1 MALLSDKRI
10 LAVAIESTYGTA
22 VVPTGSQ
29 ALLCN
34 SITVNPLKQT
44 LLERNNIK
52 GFMGND
58 PSVVASQQ
66 MTVDVEL
73 ELSPGGDAS
82 GSPAPGTAPRWG
94 ALLKACGFQETVTA
108 LAATGVAQAG
118 STTTVTLASGAS
130 AVDDFYS
137 GLSLAMNPEVGA
149 ALAPA
154 VTGDK
159 TTLTLATATR
169 TDSYLNGLTLEVQHF
184 AGTVVSAG
192 GKTSTK
198 SVVYLAS
205 AHASTATSLSGLF
218 LEVTSSGVTERRR
231 ISSYDKG
238 NCKCGLSKPLTV
250 LPTSVSTYKV
260 SEIAKVE
267 SFVGATGIV
276 TLSSPLRFASILSTP
291 YQIYTTRLIT
301 NYVGS
306 TKVAT
311 FSPAVATA
319 PEAASAY
326 LINPNVKY
334 TPASSAHA
342 STTLYFVLD
351 GVLHS
356 CTGARGTVSFD
367 FSNGAL
373 PKAKFSMTGL
383 VARYET
389 GTVASVNFDSI
400 VDPLAVNYANT
411 KNLVVAGYADTVMEK
426 ISIDVGNKIVH
437 RNMPGMEQVL
447 ITGRSPKGAVTIEA
461 VDPAVFDFLS
471 LMQPTITPSGL
482 LFAHGP
488 VGNQVAFAMPNVELS
503 NPTYSDKDGVAM
515 MGLEAKYLPQGSGN
529 NEIAIICQ

>member
-1 MALLSDKRI
+1 
-10 LAVAIESTYGTA
+10 VAIESTYGTA
-22 VVPTGSQ
+22 VVPTGDQ

-73 ELSPGGDAS
+73 EVSPGGDAS
-82 GSPAPGTAPRWG
+82 GSPAPGIAPRWG
-94 ALLKACGFQETVTA
+94 ALLKACGFQEAVTA
-108 LAATGVAQAG
+108 APVTGTAQAG
-118 STTTVTLASGAS
+118 TTTTVTLAAGAS

-137 GLSLAMNPEVGA
+137 GLSVSLVSETGT

-154 VTGDK
+154 VAGDK
-159 TTLTLATATR
+159 TTLKLATAVR
-169 TDSYLNGLTLEVQHF
+169 DDSYLDETTLEVQHF
-184 AGTVVSAG
+184 AGSVLSAG
-192 GKTSTK
+192 DTLSSTTR
-198 SVVYLAS
+198 VYLPAGN
-205 AHASTATSLSGLF
+205 ASTTVTLLGLY
-218 LEVTSSGVTERRR
+218 LEITTGAATERRK
-231 ISSYDKG
+231 ITSYDKTT
-238 NCKCGLSKPLTV
+238 CKCGLDKPLTA
-250 LPTSVSTYKV
+250 LPSGASTYKV
-260 SEIAKVE
+260 KEITKVA
-267 SFVGATGIV
+267 SFVGSTGIV
-276 TLSSPLRFASILSTP
+276 TFSSPLRFASILSTP
-291 YQIYTTRLIT
+291 YKIYTPRLIT
-301 NYVGS
+301 NYSGS

-311 FSPAVATA
+311 FTPAVKNKPTAT
-319 PEAASAY
+319 STY
-326 LINPNVKY
+326 LINANVKY
-334 TPASSAHA
+334 TPVSSAQA
-342 STTLYFVLD
+342 SVTLYFVLD

-515 MGLEAKYLPQGSGN
+515 MGLDAKYLPQGSGN